1 MMLRAIALG
10 LLLSAICIGCGSNRL
25 TADNYRAIRGGMS
38 MKEVESLFGKPY
50 MVNQYRGETQW
61 YYKNGS
67 ATAAVT
73 FRRDRVIHKGET
85 GLGVGDKEY

>member
-1 MMLRAIALG
+1 MFRVLVS
-10 LLLSAICIGCGSNRL
+10 LLFLCAVSIGCSGGNRL

-38 MKEVESLFGKPY
+38 MKEVESLLGQPF
-50 MVNQYRGETQW
+50 MVNEYRGEIQW
-61 YYKNGS
+61 YYKSGN

-73 FRRDRVIHKGET
+73 FRRDGVIHKGET